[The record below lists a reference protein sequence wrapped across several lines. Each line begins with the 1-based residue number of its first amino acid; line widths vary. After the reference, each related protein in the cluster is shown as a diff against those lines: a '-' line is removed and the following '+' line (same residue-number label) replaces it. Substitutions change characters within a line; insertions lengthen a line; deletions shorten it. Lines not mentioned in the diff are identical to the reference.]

1 MFFAKTPTFIPSLF
15 FLLFFTSSISLANSD
30 KTLALY
36 HDADWSNHIESSES
50 IWRGVKT
57 ALSEIDY
64 QIQGYKIKLVKVD
77 HKGNVIRSRKNM
89 ADFLN
94 DPQALAL
101 VSGLHSPPLIK
112 YREYINENKLLTLV
126 PWAAGGPITRYPSS
140 DNWVFRVSLDDTKVG
155 KILVGYALND
165 KKCKRPH
172 LLLESTPWGDSNLGS
187 MTRALKQSGYKV
199 VRSTRFD
206 WNMKSYV
213 AKDKISTIIAQGS
226 DCILLVSN
234 AIEGAEIAEAVNA
247 LQGQKTLP
255 IISHWGI
262 TGGDFH
268 TRINSTLRKNLDLS
282 FVQSCFSFLQEPL
295 SKKAQTVF
303 TNAKNLFP
311 DSIKNTRDIGSPV
324 GFIHG
329 YDATLLLIEALKTTS
344 IGGDMVA
351 NREAVKVALENM
363 QQPVQGLLK
372 TYEQPFSV
380 FSAENPDAHEALN
393 YSDYCMAK
401 YTEDDNIVLIKN

>member
-1 MFFAKTPTFIPSLF
+1 MFFAKSTTPILTLF
-15 FLLFFTSSISLANSD
+15 FLLFFTSSTSLANSN

-36 HDADWSNHIESSES
+36 HDADWSHHFESSES
-50 IWRGVKT
+50 IWRGIET
-57 ALSEIDY
+57 ALSEIDHE
-64 QIQGYKIKLVKVD
+64 IQGYKIKIVKAD

-94 DPQALAL
+94 DPTALAL

-112 YREYINENKLLTLV
+112 YRKYINENKLLTLV

-155 KILVGYALND
+155 KILVAYALNE
-165 KKCKRPH
+165 KKCLRPH
-172 LLLESTPWGDSNLGS
+172 LLLESTPWGDSNLS
-187 MTRALKQSGYKV
+187 SITKALKQSGHKV

-213 AKDKISTIIAQGS
+213 AKDKISLIIEQGS
-226 DCILLVSN
+226 DCIILVSN
-234 AIEGAEIAEAVNA
+234 TIEGAEIAKAVNE
-247 LQGQKTLP
+247 LQGQKKLT

-268 TRINSTLRKNLDLS
+268 TRINSALRKNLDLS

-303 TNAKNLFP
+303 ANAKNLFP
-311 DSIKNTRDIGSPV
+311 DSIKYTSDIRSPV

-329 YDATLLLIEALKTTS
+329 YDATLLLIEALKNTS
-344 IGGDMVA
+344 LSDNMIA
-351 NREAVKVALENM
+351 NRAAIKVALENM
-363 QQPVQGLLK
+363 QQPVKGLLK
-372 TYEQPFSV
+372 TYEKPFSV
-380 FSAENPDAHEALN
+380 FSTENIDAHEALN

-401 YTEDDNIVLIKN
+401 YTEDDNIVLI